1 MEEGT
6 LQLASK
12 PIKVSDLCEE
22 IHQLLRPSL
31 RAGVSFELEVC
42 PADLV
47 ISGDRQRWKQLLVN
61 LLSNA
66 FKFTY
71 SGTVLMRMRANADGK
86 LMAEVC
92 DTGGGIGEKQ
102 QLRLFQKYNVT
113 SRTEKGT
120 GLGLVIAQRIAMLMH
135 SKIEIESPWVDR
147 REYAGGAG
155 GAARV
160 GVGLIPR
167 QDTRSQQLQLQELRE
182 MEGGQVSV
190 VSEGGGGKGTRFYF
204 TVEDSIAIMA
214 AKDKGASLEAGT
226 STVETQALRKGL
238 RVLVV
243 DDDPLNRMI
252 MRAKLQQSDE
262 FCGSDVD
269 VSEAASEAE
278 VSERLQEHGGGVDSK
293 ARGGVGYFDVV
304 RCVMPLH
311 STHTMY
317 MMSVVCTP
325 TSASG

>member
-1 MEEGT
+1 VLDLSQLEEGT

-31 RAGVSFELEVC
+31 RTGVSFELEVC
-42 PADLV
+42 PPGLV

-71 SGTVLMRMRANADGK
+71 SGTVLMRMCANADGK
-86 LMAEVC
+86 LTAEVC

-102 QLRLFQKYNVT
+102 QLRLFQKYNLT

-135 SKIEIESPWVDR
+135 SKIEIESPWVGR
-147 REYAGGAG
+147 RGEAGGAG
-155 GAARV
+155 GAESA
-160 GVGLIPR
+160 GGGLV
-167 QDTRSQQLQLQELRE
+167 SEK
-182 MEGGQVSV
+182 EGEAVSV
-190 VSEGGGGKGTRFYF
+190 GGKGTRFYF
-204 TVEDSIAIMA
+204 TVEDSVE
-214 AKDKGASLEAGT
+214 KDKGASIEAGT

-262 FCGSDVD
+262 FRESAVD
-269 VSEAASEAE
+269 VSEAASEAD
-278 VSERLQEHGGGVDSK
+278 VSARLEEHGGGVNSK

-304 RCVMPLH
+304 RCAFMPLN
-311 STHTMY
+311 STLLTHGVHPLNKC
-317 MMSVVCTP
+317 SCT
-325 TSASG
+325 T